1 MKIGDFIPQIKTDN
15 KISKV
20 RGAKGAESS
29 SATSLIGDRVEIS
42 AGSLDVQ
49 KMKGIIQNTPDLRM
63 DKVQAL
69 KEQIERG
76 DYEVDPY
83 RVADKMLMNLLSES
97 EFIK

>member
-15 KISKV
+15 KISKA
-20 RGAKGAESS
+20 RGARGAESS
-29 SATSLIGDRVEIS
+29 SAASQAGDRVDIS
-42 AGSLDVQ
+42 ASSLDVQ
-49 KMKGIIQNTPDLRM
+49 KMKGIIQKTPDLRM
-63 DKVQAL
+63 DRVQAL

-97 EFIK
+97 EIIK

>member
-15 KISKV
+15 KIGKTSGGKE
-20 RGAKGAESS
+20 AESS
-29 SATSLIGDRVEIS
+29 SAASQVGDRVDIS
-42 AGSLDVQ
+42 ASSLDVQ

-63 DKVQAL
+63 DRVQAL

-83 RVADKMLMNLLSES
+83 RVADKMLMNLLAEG
-97 EFIK
+97 EITK